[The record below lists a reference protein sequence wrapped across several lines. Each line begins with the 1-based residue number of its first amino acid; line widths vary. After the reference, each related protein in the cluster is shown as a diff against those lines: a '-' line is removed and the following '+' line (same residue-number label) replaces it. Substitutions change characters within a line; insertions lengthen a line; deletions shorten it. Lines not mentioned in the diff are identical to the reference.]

1 MAKDPAFL
9 FYPNDY
15 IGGTMGMTFEEK
27 GAYIELLMMQFNRGH
42 MTEHMARHTVG
53 QLWDSLKVKF
63 VVDPQGLY
71 YNERLEHEKLAR
83 QNFTKS
89 RRNNLY
95 GTNQHSKPKEEMPGH
110 TTSRMENEDIIVN
123 SNIPNNTIIG
133 KMKKI
138 LSENGLV
145 FKELELPQLRES
157 AEFMLN
163 TKSLEMVK
171 ESDVKIFEANWTKVV
186 KYALENKKYY
196 GSVSAISKHLTKI
209 LTNIETDNG
218 EEMVRY
224 RVPFEQNIKTMPR
237 SQWDKLSENHTL
249 TMVND

>member
-9 FYPNDY
+9 FYSQDFLT
-15 IGGTMGMTFEEK
+15 GTMFFTDEQVGK
-27 GAYIELLMMQFNRGH
+27 YIRLLIMQHQTGH
-42 MTEHMARHTVG
+42 LSKEDMIKICKTYDKDVFKKFI
-53 QLWDSLKVKF
+53 LDS
-63 VVDPQGLY
+63 DGLY
-71 YNERLEHEKLAR
+71 YNERLENEVLRRKAYS
-83 QNFTKS
+83 KS
-89 RRNNLY
+89 RSDNRKNTKAENNISLSY
-95 GTNQHSKPKEEMPGH
+95 DIH
-110 TTSRMENEDIIVN
+110 METETILLG
-123 SNIPNNTIIG
+123 NIPNNTIIG

-163 TKSLEMVK
+163 TKSLETVK
-171 ESDVKIFEANWTKVV
+171 ENDVKIFEVNWTKVV

-196 GSVSAISKHLTKI
+196 GSVSAIAKHLTKI

-224 RVPFEQNIKTMPR
+224 RVPFEPNNIKTMTREKWNNLP
-237 SQWDKLSENHTL
+237 ETHTL